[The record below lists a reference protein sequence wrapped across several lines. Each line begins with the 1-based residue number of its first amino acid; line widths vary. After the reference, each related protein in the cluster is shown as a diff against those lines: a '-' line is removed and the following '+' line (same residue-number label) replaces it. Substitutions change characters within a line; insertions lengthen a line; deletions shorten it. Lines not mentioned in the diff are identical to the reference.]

1 MVDLV
6 FKDSEK
12 KHQYHLVNPSPWPLV
27 GAFSALFLV
36 SGAILYMHYEMW
48 WPLIV
53 GFMLILF
60 TFFMWW
66 RDIIKGII
74 RMREL
79 PNDYRLKRR
88 SPFYHNRHWM
98 IVIAKNQRK

>member
-53 GFMLILF
+53 GFMLLGVGLCACLLLYV
-60 TFFMWW
+60 
-66 RDIIKGII
+66 K
-74 RMREL
+74 L
-79 PNDYRLKRR
+79 N
-88 SPFYHNRHWM
+88 S
-98 IVIAKNQRK
+98 Q

>member
-1 MVDLV
+1 MSLCHIPFSRKKIEIERMVDLV

-60 TFFMWW
+60 TFFMLSL
-66 RDIIKGII
+66 IHI
-74 RMREL
+74 
-79 PNDYRLKRR
+79 
-88 SPFYHNRHWM
+88 
-98 IVIAKNQRK
+98 